1 MSKMPIA
8 IDVDLVV
15 YDSGSEW
22 MSWLARV
29 YGKAPNII
37 GVHGEGPVEELK
49 YNLTKY
55 FPTPPCDNSVK
66 PFDFWEDPYL
76 YDKLK
81 PIAGCVEAV
90 KRMHEAGHPIYFVSH
105 CKKGHYSSK
114 VRSLKR
120 DFPFLD
126 LEVGKDGFYATKN
139 KGGVRAGAL
148 IDDRNSFLNQ
158 TAEDVLRIRFKTV
171 YDQDAELSQPLD
183 MDSNDWSEIADFVI
197 DML

>member
-15 YDSGSEW
+15 YDSGNEW
-22 MSWLARV
+22 MNWLVRV
-29 YGKAPNII
+29 YGCAPDIV
-37 GVHGEGPVEELK
+37 GVHGSGEITQLK

-81 PIAGCVEAV
+81 PIAGCIDAV
-90 KRMHEAGHPIYFVSH
+90 YRLHKAGHPIYFVSH

-126 LEVGKDGFYATKN
+126 MESGKDGFYATKN
-139 KGGVRAGAL
+139 KGGVRAAAL

-158 TAEDVLRIRFKTV
+158 VGDETLRIRYKTI
-171 YDQDAELSQPLD
+171 YDQDAELANPLD
-183 MDSNDWSEIADFVI
+183 MDSNNWHEIADFI
-197 DML
+197 LDML